1 MITDT
6 PTEAMSFETADA
18 ANAAMERLWRLLA
31 ALSPD
36 EPRPF
41 GAPAGMVADVS
52 NPDRKGVF

>member
-1 MITDT
+1 MIIDK
-6 PTEAMSFETADA
+6 PSEAMAFETAHE

-31 ALSPD
+31 SLSPD

-41 GAPAGMVADVS
+41 GAPPGMVADVS